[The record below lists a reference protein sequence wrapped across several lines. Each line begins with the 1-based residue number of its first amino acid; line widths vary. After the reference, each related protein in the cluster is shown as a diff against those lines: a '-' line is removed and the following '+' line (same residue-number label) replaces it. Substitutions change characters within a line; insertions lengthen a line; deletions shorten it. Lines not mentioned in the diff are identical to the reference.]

1 MTEFRGFK
9 FKATLVS
16 MLKKIESKNETKNKI
31 FYPYSKEKIT
41 INEKDINDTVFKS
54 MYTTVISN
62 IQKVLGKGSG
72 WIIGSVIEHNINISK
87 YDLLAGSSYIKLSN
101 ELDHPR
107 KLIH

>member
-1 MTEFRGFK
+1 MTEFRGIK
-9 FKATLVS
+9 FKATLIL
-16 MLKKIESKNETKNKI
+16 MLKKIESKNKTKNEI
-31 FYPYSKEKIT
+31 SYPHSKEEII
-41 INEKDINDTVFKS
+41 INEEDINDNAFKS

-62 IQKVLGKGSG
+62 IQNVLGKGSG
-72 WIIGSVIEHNINISK
+72 WIIGSVKEHNINISK

>member
-54 MYTTVISN
+54 IYPTVISN

-72 WIIGSVIEHNINISK
+72 
-87 YDLLAGSSYIKLSN
+87 
-101 ELDHPR
+101 
-107 KLIH
+107 